1 MDWLQDDDKQSLLL
15 SFSTVSTHTVLYFL
29 PTRPRPRPAPPSRL
43 ISSFPSPPY
52 HHHHF
57 SPFNNDHGLFI
68 DWLLLP
74 VCGTKRMKL
83 DLHRG
88 GFEIN
93 WAADRS

>member
-1 MDWLQDDDKQSLLL
+1 MTTLLL
-15 SFSTVSTHTVLYFL
+15 SISTVSPYSLSS
-29 PTRPRPRPAPPSRL
+29 APPR
-43 ISSFPSPPY
+43 
-52 HHHHF
+52 HHHF
-57 SPFNNDHGLFI
+57 TPSNSDHGLFI

-74 VCGTKRMKL
+74 VCGTKRLKL

>member
-1 MDWLQDDDKQSLLL
+1 MDRARDNDNPLFLFSCVTKL
-15 SFSTVSTHTVLYFL
+15 SFL
-29 PTRPRPRPAPPSRL
+29 RPPL
-43 ISSFPSPPY
+43 

-57 SPFNNDHGLFI
+57 TPSYTDHGLFI

-74 VCGTKRMKL
+74 VCGTKRLKL
-83 DLHRG
+83 DLHHG